1 VKQSGGRGV
10 WVTQAEDAGRR
21 LDKFLAAPQRLG
33 SRGRVADALDKG
45 KVFVNDQEASRRDA
59 GAALRAGDVVRVWM
73 DRPGSATRRP
83 RVSVAAGSVEIL
95 YEDDALMV
103 VNKPPG
109 LLSVPLERQ
118 PDAGSAYDDL
128 ETHLRPRGKRKPL
141 VVHRI
146 DRDTS
151 GLVVFAR
158 TARAQQALK
167 DQFRRREPQRVY
179 LAVVYGHPQ
188 PDEGTWRD
196 HLVWDTKALIQKRT
210 RAGDPAGKEA
220 ISRYRVLEP
229 LDGASL
235 IEVRLVTG
243 KRNQIRLQAR
253 LRGHM
258 LVGEQRYVYGP
269 DVLRSI
275 EFPRQALHAH
285 RLSFQHPVD
294 GRPLTFEAP
303 LPADLSA
310 LVKRLRAACRATARR
325 EDATPAGRSRRVVP
339 SGPARR

>member
-1 VKQSGGRGV
+1 VQQIGGETWIALAG
-10 WVTQAEDAGRR
+10 DAGSR
-21 LDKFLAAPQRLG
+21 LDKFLAARERLG
-33 SRGRVADALDKG
+33 SRGRVADALEKG
-45 KVFVNDQEASRRDA
+45 KIFVNDREASRRDA
-59 GAALRAGDVVRVWM
+59 GSLLRAGDVVRVWM
-73 DRPGSATRRP
+73 DRPGSAKRRP
-83 RVSVAAGSVEIL
+83 RTSGAAGDVEIV

-109 LLSVPLERQ
+109 LLSVPLPRQ

-128 ETHLRPRGKRKPL
+128 EAHLRPRGKRKPL

-158 TARAQQALK
+158 TPRAQRALK
-167 DQFRRREPQRVY
+167 DQFRRREPERVY
-179 LAVVYGHPQ
+179 LAIVYGHPH
-188 PDEGTWRD
+188 PPAGTWRD

-220 ISRYRVLEP
+220 ISQYRVIELLE
-229 LDGASL
+229 GAAL

-269 DVLRSI
+269 AALRAI
-275 EFPRQALHAH
+275 ECSRQALHAH
-285 RLSFQHPVD
+285 RLSFEHPVD
-294 GRPLTFEAP
+294 GRPLSFEAP

-310 LVKRLRAACRATARR
+310 LVKQLRAAAKRGGGPAM
-325 EDATPAGRSRRVVP
+325 PAGRSRRAVP
-339 SGPARR
+339 SGPGRR